1 MASGKALVSK
11 KKKRKN
17 TSKAKRSTL
26 QKKKSQI
33 NLFPI
38 FEGIMGGRNHENEKA
53 ATKKTKPKDVV

>member
-1 MASGKALVSK
+1 MSK